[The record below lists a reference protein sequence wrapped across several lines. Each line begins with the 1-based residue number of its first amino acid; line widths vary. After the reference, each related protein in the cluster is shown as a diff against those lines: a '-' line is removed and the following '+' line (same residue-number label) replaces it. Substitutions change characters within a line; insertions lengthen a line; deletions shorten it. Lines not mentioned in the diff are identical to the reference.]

1 MVSTNWEVWKN
12 TYQSRLSNKEI
23 WVEVLGMAFEVE
35 ETKEVGPTQR
45 RDKEKVLYLPD
56 DGTEHYS
63 KPENINQAKP
73 LPESTAPR

>member
-1 MVSTNWEVWKN
+1 MS
-12 TYQSRLSNKEI
+12 
-23 WVEVLGMAFEVE
+23 FEVE

-56 DGTEHYS
+56 DGAEHYS